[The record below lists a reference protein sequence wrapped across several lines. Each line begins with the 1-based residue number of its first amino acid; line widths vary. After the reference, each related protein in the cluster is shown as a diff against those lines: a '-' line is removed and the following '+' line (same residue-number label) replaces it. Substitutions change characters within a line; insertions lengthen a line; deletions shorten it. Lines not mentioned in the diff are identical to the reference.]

1 MFNHVRSRHR
11 DYRQVSTL
19 SAHPPPQTIQNSM
32 DAFVSRKRRR
42 ISGLEVI
49 QAPTP
54 LVPKEA
60 AAKEACA
67 LNDDDED
74 TDLKLA
80 LLASLHP
87 KIDQQ
92 TLLEALLVSQGSVD
106 YASEALAPRLSKPA
120 TLRKT
125 SGSIYQSSL
134 ASCGIASIQ
143 EVGVKK
149 ILAKK
154 GRPLHLYLP
163 EDVEAHTPCSLIL
176 NFLPRE
182 EADALLLE
190 LLHESSTYRKLEFQ
204 LFDRVVESPHTFG
217 FYVNS
222 LAEAE
227 AQKTEYIYDGKKV
240 EDVRQSLPEML
251 HALDKVEE
259 TVNLEIQRRIRDFYP
274 DGKKLNHQSPGLWK
288 PNTVRLRMHCAKV
301 EMPY

>member
-1 MFNHVRSRHR
+1 
-11 DYRQVSTL
+11 
-19 SAHPPPQTIQNSM
+19 M

-42 ISGLEVI
+42 ISDLEAI
-49 QAPTP
+49 QASTP
-54 LVPKEA
+54 LVPKPA
-60 AAKEACA
+60 AAKETPT
-67 LNDDDED
+67 LNDNNSDND

-87 KIDQQ
+87 KIDHHI
-92 TLLEALLVSQGSVD
+92 LLEALLISQGSVD
-106 YASEALAPRLSKPA
+106 RASEALAPRLSKPA

-125 SGSIYQSSL
+125 SGSVHQSSL
-134 ASCGIASIQ
+134 SSYGIASAQANGI
-143 EVGVKK
+143 KK
-149 ILAKK
+149 TLAKK

-163 EDVEAHTPCSLIL
+163 EDIEAHTPCSLIL

-190 LLHESSTYRKLEFQ
+190 LLQESSTYKKLEFQ

-222 LAEAE
+222 LAEAN

-251 HALDKVEE
+251 QALDKVEE
-259 TVNLEIQRRIRDFYP
+259 TVNQEIQRRIRDFYP
-274 DGKKLNHQSPGLWK
+274 NGKKLNFQSPGLWK
-288 PNTVRLRMHCAKV
+288 PNTVRSRMHCVTIEDAV
-301 EMPY
+301 LTPSYRPL